1 MKRLEIKISKLKS
14 TRSQKIFRWILWG
27 VIVFLIFR
35 GVVSIIRPNQSG
47 KILQSVDSTI
57 KINVENTR
65 RLDEAANFAEVF
77 STEFFT
83 FKQGE
88 SDNYRKR
95 LSAYMSDQALTSI
108 NSSISAESTA
118 IESKAIYKHLYNE
131 NQFNIDVKVK
141 VKTKDITKDLY
152 IKVPI
157 AEKNGRYIVE
167 DMPLFVSRPIS
178 ASDIELKQ
186 HDGNLVESN
195 ISKPIEDMLNN
206 FLKVYTQGNEGEI
219 KYYLSDPNINL
230 RGLEGMFKFKNI
242 IESKIYPSANN
253 FLAIITFS
261 MEDTDT
267 KQEFK
272 QKIHLD
278 ISNKDNRYYIDNI
291 DTRTINLKEAK

>member
-1 MKRLEIKISKLKS
+1 MKRLEIKVGNLKS
-14 TRSQKIFRWILWG
+14 TKNQRIFRWILWG
-27 VIVFLIFR
+27 VIIFLIFR
-35 GVVSIIRPNQSG
+35 GIVSIIRPNQSG

-65 RLDEAANFAEVF
+65 KLDEASNFAEAF
-77 STEFFT
+77 STEFFN

-88 SDNYRKR
+88 ADNYRKR
-95 LSAYMSDQALTSI
+95 LASYMSDQALTAINASI
-108 NSSISAESTA
+108 NVESLTL
-118 IESKAIYKHLYNE
+118 ESKAIYKHLYNE

-141 VKTKDITKDLY
+141 VKVKEVTKDLY
-152 IKVPI
+152 IRVPV
-157 AEKNGRYIVE
+157 AEKDGKYIVE
-167 DMPLFVSRPIS
+167 DMPLFVSRPSS
-178 ASDIELKQ
+178 ANDIEVKQ

-195 ISKPIEDMLNN
+195 VSKPIEDMLNN

-230 RGLEGMFKFKNI
+230 KGLEGLFKFKNI
-242 IESKIYPSANN
+242 VESKIYPSGNK

-261 MEDTDT
+261 MEGTDT

-291 DTRTINLKEAK
+291 DTRTINLKEVK